1 MQWVFTCLNVL
12 WVWALCNDS
21 DGEVDGGQ
29 TERES
34 GCEGENIRS
43 GSHFCSEGSDSVMG
57 LELVEGFPQSLIKP
71 SNLFYTHTSRYSS
84 SISHPAELCNTEM
97 KSTSG
102 FILIRRLQEAAE
114 VKSVCTCWS
123 VSFAVLIRKRW
134 SLKWGKKTLV
144 SFCSAALNSV
154 GLFER
159 DPPLM
164 TSLSCSCSTT
174 TVRTQQWMDALG
186 VS

>member
-1 MQWVFTCLNVL
+1 
-12 WVWALCNDS
+12 
-21 DGEVDGGQ
+21 
-29 TERES
+29 
-34 GCEGENIRS
+34 
-43 GSHFCSEGSDSVMG
+43 MG